1 MTKTY
6 YDDFT
11 KLPIAKMAQAMADI
25 TYGYQETKVP
35 KEHYKKAL
43 GTGYEEMVSANV
55 SVKLVETIYNMLI
68 GLQKENPR
76 LFFQALVLI
85 DTGVKPSTM
94 SASQYQALS
103 VASDE
108 FEQTKKAHMLNE
120 QTHTTFNEVLENGTL
135 YHFKNEGDD

>member
-11 KLPIAKMAQAMADI
+11 KLPLTKMAQAMADI
-25 TYGYQETKVP
+25 TFGYKETQVP

-43 GTGYEEMVSANV
+43 STGYEELVSANV
-55 SVKLVETIYNMLI
+55 NAKLVETIYNMLSD
-68 GLQKENPR
+68 LQKESPR
-76 LFFQALVLI
+76 LFFQALLLM

-103 VASDE
+103 VATDE
-108 FEQTKKAHMLNE
+108 FAQTKKAHMLNE
-120 QTHTTFNEVLENGTL
+120 QTHTTFNDVLENGTL
-135 YHFKNEGDD
+135 YHFKNEGDN

>member
-1 MTKTY
+1 
-6 YDDFT
+6 
-11 KLPIAKMAQAMADI
+11 
-25 TYGYQETKVP
+25 
-35 KEHYKKAL
+35 
-43 GTGYEEMVSANV
+43 
-55 SVKLVETIYNMLI
+55 
-68 GLQKENPR
+68 
-76 LFFQALVLI
+76 
-85 DTGVKPSTM
+85 M